1 MTRYWLNLKTL
12 RHRIND
18 LEYGVARVDA
28 EKWLGPEIGWF
39 STIEAMNLYILEQL
53 LPVLR
58 LAWTANPHQRLGQLI
73 SNATGRD
80 HDIYYVPDGDLRD
93 GLRRCISQPL

>member
-28 EKWLGPEIGWF
+28 EKWLGPDVGWF
-39 STIEAMNLYILEQL
+39 SSIEAMNVYL
-53 LPVLR
+53 LDQVIPVLR
-58 LAWTANPHQRLGQLI
+58 AAWIANPHQRLGQLI
-73 SNATGRD
+73 SNVTEG
-80 HDIYYVPDGDLRD
+80 DIYYVPDGELRD
-93 GLRRCISQPL
+93 GLKRCISQPL